1 MIKVCP
7 VCHKNYVA
15 KRKDQIFC
23 NKSCKQIK
31 YSRTE
36 KGNLKIKE
44 NLKIKAKKDLV
55 HAVAYCSDCNFKEEY
70 FLNAQKAAKNH
81 YKKTGHEV
89 LVETGYCQVY
99 GEKN

>member
-1 MIKVCP
+1 
-7 VCHKNYVA
+7 
-15 KRKDQIFC
+15 
-23 NKSCKQIK
+23 
-31 YSRTE
+31 
-36 KGNLKIKE
+36 
-44 NLKIKAKKDLV
+44 
-55 HAVAYCSDCNFKEEY
+55 VAYCSDCNFKEEY